1 MSVDSFVVTPVA
13 PRAALSGAL
22 LSPNVTEA
30 SLQSGKL
37 TPAEPLSL
45 LVTLRDAAWQPTLA
59 ANATLL
65 APLLRGLRPVLDP
78 EAMGAAAEA
87 SGWEAVVLPQLLATP
102 PEQAVVLHSETVLEL
117 RLAAA
122 PTYDIAMAE
131 ALEMRIPGTVLRGG
145 PGGSLLDTVTAP
157 TRAAVRPVPGRVR
170 LSGSLLGAASEATLK
185 SSAPRVLVLTLEDD
199 YWHPSL
205 GETAEGSP
213 HLAAAAELIAGLSS
227 LNGSRP
233 ASSYPWAA
241 AAGMT
246 LAEADAAAA
255 VWCAAPTWRRP
266 TSALRPVGRA
276 PSELEATVDCGRG
289 WNGVARRYLEQRH
302 LRLVTNQTLELVLPP
317 LPSYAI
323 DSPETI
329 SVAVPAAALA
339 SGADL
344 AIAPAFTISA
354 DVGTAALDGSLLG
367 ALNGGTLKARAH
379 TLTIRAF
386 NDIFVDTLG
395 EPGDVATAELLSFF
409 ESEQSEPSG
418 WNARIL
424 PTLTAARVT
433 RVSDTQLDVLVP
445 RASEYYSI
453 SEPETLSLQLPA
465 SAMLS
470 EQAVPT
476 LNPQSLI
483 IQADPG
489 TATLSGSLLSAA
501 EGVLVSGSSKY
512 LLLIELSDG
521 ASFVDQLSGAAVL
534 RGVRSLQ
541 AEPSGWNAVLLPA
554 LLAREAAQ
562 GDVVQRQSDTRVYI
576 TVHEAI
582 GGYAITAPETIRL
595 RLAAEATRASR
606 VLAPAEAVVVYAEP
620 GAASA
625 SVLRGAATD
634 AGVRGPA
641 ELLLALDLVDDIWAN
656 DLGQHETDDFTGQ
669 LVPTASTSALLESM
683 LTFDLNPLG
692 WNTVVRAALV
702 AQYTRVRRINDT
714 RLTLRL
720 PPCPRYRPGASET
733 VRLTLLPATLRS
745 AYSLKFHDAVG
756 ADLVIAYAG
765 APAAGSVEAD
775 GDHPSFTG
783 GTLLAVADVR
793 DALTAAAISSAEH
806 SLVVTLPPP
815 LEWNA
820 SLAPDDALLRAGF
833 ASVASVAGASAQPA
847 GWDAAVQPGLLF
859 VVLSATQLRITVPH
873 ATGYAITTPE
883 TLRLTL
889 PIHATSAGR
898 DNVTA
903 SPLLRIDPR
912 GGVARVTLSGNIVD
926 ASEEAVRAGGSTIE
940 ITLLNDSW
948 VGEDI
953 VRRRQVCLPPPSAP
967 PLPPTPLPPAPLG
980 GFSPPPPSAPPP
992 LPSLPPPSPPPP
1004 SPPPSPPPP

>member
-1 MSVDSFVVTPVA
+1 
-13 PRAALSGAL
+13 
-22 LSPNVTEA
+22 
-30 SLQSGKL
+30 
-37 TPAEPLSL
+37 
-45 LVTLRDAAWQPTLA
+45 
-59 ANATLL
+59 
-65 APLLRGLRPVLDP
+65 
-78 EAMGAAAEA
+78 
-87 SGWEAVVLPQLLATP
+87 
-102 PEQAVVLHSETVLEL
+102 
-117 RLAAA
+117 
-122 PTYDIAMAE
+122 
-131 ALEMRIPGTVLRGG
+131 
-145 PGGSLLDTVTAP
+145 
-157 TRAAVRPVPGRVR
+157 
-170 LSGSLLGAASEATLK
+170 
-185 SSAPRVLVLTLEDD
+185 
-199 YWHPSL
+199 
-205 GETAEGSP
+205 
-213 HLAAAAELIAGLSS
+213 
-227 LNGSRP
+227 
-233 ASSYPWAA
+233 
-241 AAGMT
+241 
-246 LAEADAAAA
+246 
-255 VWCAAPTWRRP
+255 
-266 TSALRPVGRA
+266 LRPVGRA

-656 DLGQHETDDFTGQ
+656 DLG
-669 LVPTASTSALLESM
+669 S
-683 LTFDLNPLG
+683 
-692 WNTVVRAALV
+692 
-702 AQYTRVRRINDT
+702 T
-714 RLTLRL
+714 RLTTSPGSSCRR
-720 PPCPRYRPGASET
+720 PRPQRCSSPCSPST
-733 VRLTLLPATLRS
+733 LTLWAGTPWCARRS
-745 AYSLKFHDAVG
+745 SRSTCACVG
-756 ADLVIAYAG
+756 
-765 APAAGSVEAD
+765 
-775 GDHPSFTG
+775 
-783 GTLLAVADVR
+783 
-793 DALTAAAISSAEH
+793 
-806 SLVVTLPPP
+806 
-815 LEWNA
+815 
-820 SLAPDDALLRAGF
+820 
-833 ASVASVAGASAQPA
+833 
-847 GWDAAVQPGLLF
+847 
-859 VVLSATQLRITVPH
+859 
-873 ATGYAITTPE
+873 
-883 TLRLTL
+883 
-889 PIHATSAGR
+889 
-898 DNVTA
+898 
-903 SPLLRIDPR
+903 
-912 GGVARVTLSGNIVD
+912 
-926 ASEEAVRAGGSTIE
+926 
-940 ITLLNDSW
+940 
-948 VGEDI
+948 
-953 VRRRQVCLPPPSAP
+953 
-967 PLPPTPLPPAPLG
+967 
-980 GFSPPPPSAPPP
+980 
-992 LPSLPPPSPPPP
+992 
-1004 SPPPSPPPP
+1004 

>member
-65 APLLRGLRPVLDP
+65 APLLWGLRPVLDP
-78 EAMGAAAEA
+78 EAIGAAAEA

-102 PEQAVVLHSETVLEL
+102 PEQVVVLHSETVLEL

-131 ALEMRIPGTVLRGG
+131 ALELRIPGTVLRGG

-170 LSGSLLGAASEATLK
+170 LGGSLLGAASEATLK

-199 YWHPSL
+199 YWHPSFS
-205 GETAEGSP
+205 ETAEGSP
-213 HLAAAAELIAGLSS
+213 PLAAAAELIAGLFS

-233 ASSYPWAA
+233 MSSYPWAA
-241 AAGMT
+241 AASMT
-246 LAEADAAAA
+246 YAEADAAAVA
-255 VWCAAPTWRRP
+255 WCAAPTWRRSA
-266 TSALRPVGRA
+266 SALRPVGRV
-276 PSELEATVDCGRG
+276 PSALEDAVDCGRG

-344 AIAPAFTISA
+344 VLAPAFTISA

-367 ALNGGTLKARAH
+367 ALNGVTLKARAH

-395 EPGDVATAELLSFF
+395 DAGDVATAELLSYF

-424 PTLTAARVT
+424 PTLTASGVT
-433 RVSDTQLDVLVP
+433 RVSDTQVDVLVP

-489 TATLSGSLLSAA
+489 TATLSGSLLLAA

-512 LLLIELSDG
+512 LMLIELTDG
-521 ASFVDQLSGAAVL
+521 ASFVGLERLSGAAVL
-534 RGVRSLQ
+534 RGMRSLQ
-541 AEPSGWNAVLLPA
+541 AEPSGWNAVVLPA
-554 LLAREAAQ
+554 LLAREAAS
-562 GDVVQRQSDTRVYI
+562 GDVVERQSDTRVYI

-606 VLAPAEAVVVYAEP
+606 VLAPAEAVRVYAEP

-634 AGVRGPA
+634 VGVRGPA
-641 ELLLALDLVDDIWAN
+641 ELLVALDLVNDIWAN

-669 LVPTASTSALLESM
+669 LVPTASTSALLANM
-683 LTFDLNPLG
+683 LT
-692 WNTVVRAALV
+692 
-702 AQYTRVRRINDT
+702 
-714 RLTLRL
+714 
-720 PPCPRYRPGASET
+720 
-733 VRLTLLPATLRS
+733 
-745 AYSLKFHDAVG
+745 
-756 ADLVIAYAG
+756 
-765 APAAGSVEAD
+765 
-775 GDHPSFTG
+775 
-783 GTLLAVADVR
+783 
-793 DALTAAAISSAEH
+793 
-806 SLVVTLPPP
+806 
-815 LEWNA
+815 
-820 SLAPDDALLRAGF
+820 
-833 ASVASVAGASAQPA
+833 
-847 GWDAAVQPGLLF
+847 
-859 VVLSATQLRITVPH
+859 
-873 ATGYAITTPE
+873 
-883 TLRLTL
+883 
-889 PIHATSAGR
+889 
-898 DNVTA
+898 
-903 SPLLRIDPR
+903 
-912 GGVARVTLSGNIVD
+912 
-926 ASEEAVRAGGSTIE
+926 
-940 ITLLNDSW
+940 
-948 VGEDI
+948 
-953 VRRRQVCLPPPSAP
+953 P
-967 PLPPTPLPPAPLG
+967 PLPP
-980 GFSPPPPSAPPP
+980 
-992 LPSLPPPSPPPP
+992 
-1004 SPPPSPPPP
+1004 